1 MDIEIHI
8 KKTVLASQYRM
19 LSELSEHFPKKSV
32 HPVAKIIDSKMSMM
46 LEELQKIH
54 KDETDKEVLSAI
66 KYLINEK

>member
-32 HPVAKIIDSKMSMM
+32 HPVAKIINSKMSII
-46 LEELQKIH
+46 LDELQKIH
-54 KDETDKEVLSAI
+54 KDETDKEIISAL
-66 KYLINEK
+66 KHLLG